1 MSQEAS
7 SESNS
12 SSEPSKKS
20 LDLEAIIDNSIGHE
34 KPIVNFE
41 PDCIRKRSNWS
52 TVRNEFKFDHPD
64 FHSEMFLKDMPD
76 FSPKLVALLKKIE
89 ELDARDQKK
98 YGKTFKHFIFSDIK
112 SGGQG
117 AKMIAAGLAASGWN
131 MAYKAEWLNRA
142 QYEAAKSK
150 EKGDKKVPEPKY
162 GPLTLLSQRD
172 LLATRKHNFLLL
184 SSVGVFDKPIGVQ
197 MKKSML
203 ALFNSRPEN
212 IYGDLARIIVMDSG
226 FKEGIDLFDI
236 KYVHMFE
243 PAMNA
248 ADQKQVIGRGTRTCG
263 QKGLQFHP
271 TQGWPLEVNIYD
283 LEIPES
289 LRFSLLGADTGQDL
303 WMKAMK
309 MDVRLANFEYDMER
323 LAVAGSVDFE
333 LNKAVHNFQVD
344 LLDDDADEIVLGGT
358 KVGGTKVGGTKVGG
372 TKVGGTK
379 VGGTKSVSSENII
392 ESMNSFGHEEM
403 IKYIRDNFS
412 KFKWE
417 NVKMENLCGEVPK
430 EWENWEP
437 KEPASPKVSEKES
450 ELPVLSSLSER
461 SSISKLSTS
470 SKSESKKASSSKL
483 SEVSP
488 SKETIATATL
498 IDSKKET
505 TPELSETLLDD
516 YSSENT
522 LKESPKRSVG
532 GASSVLN
539 FTPTQS
545 FIQQYFTP
553 FAPVKGMLLYHSV
566 GTGKT
571 CSAIAAAT
579 SNFEPF
585 GYTILWVTRTTLK
598 NDIWKNMFDQV
609 CHKNI
614 QERIMNGEVIPD
626 VHKERMRLL
635 SKAWRIRPMS
645 YKQFSNLVSKKNQY
659 YEQLVKENGEADPL
673 QKTLLIIDEAHKLYG
688 GNDLSSLE
696 RPDMPALHQAL
707 MNSYAVSGE
716 NSVRLL
722 LMTATP
728 ITKHPLELVQ
738 LVNLCKPIEKQI
750 PATFDQFASHYLT
763 EEGTFTPSGQ
773 YQFLDQIAGHISY
786 LNREKD
792 ARQFSQPRVKRV
804 LVPIL
809 SDSQMNYVDDFDKFV
824 ARSQSESDVLVI
836 QENLEKTA
844 KKIED
849 ELRDISKENFRSFF
863 ELCHNYENISGKKC
877 ETVIRKNVA
886 ALVREVKVYV
896 GTMRD
901 QLKNIRSELS
911 KIKKG
916 KQAKLA
922 LIAKKIKENPT
933 LFAQYKASTYAAIR
947 DKCSSKTLKGT
958 KFLDAVEALPE
969 VVEIDNNIQATKE
982 SIVMLENQLKLE
994 FVSYKQKIK
1003 QLKELL
1009 KKPDI
1014 APVEKTAI
1022 EYSIRDLESG
1032 FKTTKKNRTQEVQE
1046 EIKSKTNEIQA
1057 AEKHKKDIFARV
1069 RKTLK
1074 NREKLAKSEEN
1085 NAKKAARALRK
1096 TMKNQESI
1104 LEEIKD
1110 EEVKAMAERRK
1121 ELIEYDLK
1129 GLEEEMRSK
1138 EIENQKKQE
1147 EKDRKKREIEH
1158 EKLHNINKALDI
1170 FNLLSEL
1177 EKDPNK
1183 ILKNDTKSPA
1193 TSDVKYFFIGGQA
1206 KISEIN
1212 KEYILLKNSQN
1223 DKEIKLAIKYIF
1235 GNSARD
1241 CSGLISI
1248 NDFTNTMDLNNVSE
1262 EINKLIRKEIID
1274 PFLLKVKKGDL
1285 ISFTGAIEIS
1295 MEEPKLSAIE
1305 IVPLTLALQP
1315 SKP

>member
-1 MSQEAS
+1 MSQE
-7 SESNS
+7 S
-12 SSEPSKKS
+12 SSEPSEKS
-20 LDLEAIIDNSIGHE
+20 MDLELITDNSIGHE
-34 KPIVNFE
+34 KPIVNFD

-52 TVRNEFKFDHPD
+52 IVRNEFKFDHPD
-64 FHSEMFLKDMPD
+64 FHSEMFLKDMPA

-89 ELDARDQKK
+89 KLDERDQKK

-131 MAYKAEWLNRA
+131 MAYTSEWLNRTA
-142 QYEAAKSK
+142 YEESK
-150 EKGDKKVPEPKY
+150 QKGNKIPEPKY
-162 GPLTLLSQRD
+162 GPLNLLSQRD
-172 LLATRKHNFLLL
+172 LLATRHHNFLLL
-184 SSVGVFDKPIGVQ
+184 SSVGVFNKPIGVQ

-263 QKGLQFHP
+263 QKGLPFHP
-271 TQGWPLEVNIYD
+271 TQGWPLEVFIYD
-283 LEIPES
+283 LEIPDS

-344 LLDDDADEIVLGGT
+344 LLDDDSDEVVLGGAT
-358 KVGGTKVGGTKVGG
+358 
-372 TKVGGTK
+372 
-379 VGGTKSVSSENII
+379 SEASRSSEAKSDAKSEI
-392 ESMNSFGHEEM
+392 ESINSFGHEEM
-403 IKYIRDNFS
+403 VKYIQDNFS
-412 KFKWE
+412 KFKWD

-430 EWENWEP
+430 EWENLEP
-437 KEPASPKVSEKES
+437 EEPASPKVSEKES

-461 SSISKLSTS
+461 SLSSSKSASPVSKLSSS
-470 SKSESKKASSSKL
+470 SKSEKTSSSEL
-483 SEVSP
+483 SD

-498 IDSKKET
+498 IDSTKKRI
-505 TPELSETLLDD
+505 SEASATLLDD
-516 YSSENT
+516 NSSEKT
-522 LKESPKRSVG
+522 LKDSSKRSIEG
-532 GASSVLN
+532 GASTVLQFN
-539 FTPTQS
+539 PSQG
-545 FIQQYFTP
+545 FIKNYFTP
-553 FAPVKGMLLYHSV
+553 FAPVKGMLLYHST
-566 GTGKT
+566 GSGKT

-738 LVNLCKPIEKQI
+738 LINLCRPIEKQI
-750 PATFDQFASHYLT
+750 PATFDQFAAQYLT
-763 EEGTFTPSGQ
+763 DEGTMTPLGQ
-773 YQFLDQIAGHISY
+773 KQFLDQIAGHISY

-804 LVPIL
+804 MVPIL
-809 SDSQMNYVDDFDKFV
+809 SESQMKDVDDFDKFV
-824 ARSQSESDVLVI
+824 ARSQAESEVLVI

-849 ELRDISKENFRSFF
+849 ELRDISKENFQSFF
-863 ELCHNYENISGKKC
+863 ELCGKYENIPGKKC
-877 ETVIRKNVA
+877 QTVIRKNVA
-886 ALVREVKVYV
+886 ALVREVKAYV
-896 GTMRD
+896 KIIRD
-901 QLKNIRSELS
+901 QLKSIRTELA

-916 KQAKLA
+916 TQEKISI
-922 LIAKKIKENPT
+922 IARKIKENPT
-933 LFAQYKASTYAAIR
+933 LYAQYKASAYAAIR

-969 VVEIDNNIQATKE
+969 VVEIDNEIKANKE
-982 SIVMLENQLKLE
+982 SIAMIENQLKLE
-994 FVSYKQKIK
+994 IASYKQKIK

-1032 FKTTKKNRTQEVQE
+1032 FKTTKKNRTKEVEQ
-1046 EIKSKTNEIQA
+1046 EIKTINSNIQENEKA
-1057 AEKHKKDIFARV
+1057 KKEIFKRV

-1074 NREKLAKSEEN
+1074 LRQRIAKTEEK
-1085 NAKKAARALRK
+1085 NAKKSVRVLKK

-1110 EEVKAMAERRK
+1110 EEVKAMAQRRK
-1121 ELIEYDLK
+1121 ELIEYDLN
-1129 GLEEEMRSK
+1129 GLEEEIRIK
-1138 EIENQKKQE
+1138 EIEHQKKLAE
-1147 EKDRKKREIEH
+1147 NEKMKREREQAKTLKQRLQLEERERKNLAKLKEKEAKQKEKEH
-1158 EKLHNINKALDI
+1158 QKTIKLREKAL
-1170 FNLLSEL
+1170 
-1177 EKDPNK
+1177 KQANK
-1183 ILKNDTKSPA
+1183 TRKTK
-1193 TSDVKYFFIGGQA
+1193 
-1206 KISEIN
+1206 
-1212 KEYILLKNSQN
+1212 
-1223 DKEIKLAIKYIF
+1223 
-1235 GNSARD
+1235 
-1241 CSGLISI
+1241 
-1248 NDFTNTMDLNNVSE
+1248 
-1262 EINKLIRKEIID
+1262 
-1274 PFLLKVKKGDL
+1274 
-1285 ISFTGAIEIS
+1285 
-1295 MEEPKLSAIE
+1295 
-1305 IVPLTLALQP
+1305 
-1315 SKP
+1315 

>member
-1 MSQEAS
+1 MS
-7 SESNS
+7 SEESYERNS
-12 SSEPSKKS
+12 SSESKM
-20 LDLEAIIDNSIGHE
+20 DLEAITDNSIGKE

-64 FHSEMFLKDMPD
+64 FHTEMFLKDMPA
-76 FSPKLVALLKKIE
+76 FSPKLVVLLKKIE
-89 ELDARDQKK
+89 DLDARDQKK

-131 MAYKAEWLNRA
+131 MAYKSEWLNRA
-142 QYEAAKSK
+142 AYEAAK
-150 EKGDKKVPEPKY
+150 EGGNKKLPDPKY
-162 GPLTLLSQRD
+162 GPLTLLSQRE
-172 LLATRKHNFLLL
+172 LLATRKHNILLL

-203 ALFNSRPEN
+203 SLFNSRPEN

-263 QKGLQFHP
+263 QKGLVFHP

-289 LRFSLLGADTGQDL
+289 LRFSLLGAESGHDL

-333 LNKAVHNFQVD
+333 LNKAVHNFKVD
-344 LLDDDADEIVLGGT
+344 LLDDDDDSDRIVLGG
-358 KVGGTKVGGTKVGG
+358 
-372 TKVGGTK
+372 
-379 VGGTKSVSSENII
+379 SSEASEARSEAS
-392 ESMNSFGHEEM
+392 ESMFDPTYSFGYDEM
-403 IKYIRDNFS
+403 KKYIHDNFS

-437 KEPASPKVSEKES
+437 KESASS
-450 ELPVLSSLSER
+450 ELPMLSSLSER
-461 SSISKLSTS
+461 SSISKLSSS
-470 SKSESKKASSSKL
+470 SKSASEKAASKLASYSEKASSKSASEKASSEKASEKTLAKSASSSEKASERTLVESALASEKASEKTLAKSASSSEKTLAKSALASEKADSEL
-483 SEVSP
+483 STE
-488 SKETIATATL
+488 TATL
-498 IDSKKET
+498 LDS
-505 TPELSETLLDD
+505 SDSATLLDD
-516 YSSENT
+516 NSSI
-522 LKESPKRSVG
+522 KG

-539 FTPTQS
+539 FTPTQA
-545 FIQQYFTP
+545 FVQQYFTP
-553 FAPVKGMLLYHSV
+553 FCPVKGILLYHSV

-571 CSAIAAAT
+571 CSAIAAAS

-609 CHKNI
+609 CHKSI
-614 QERIMNGEVIPD
+614 QERIENGERIPD

-688 GNDLSSLE
+688 GTDLSSLE

-728 ITKHPLELVQ
+728 ITKNPLELVQ
-738 LVNLCKPIEKQI
+738 LVNLCRPFDRQI
-750 PATFDQFASHYLT
+750 PATFDQFAGQYLT
-763 EEGTFTPSGQ
+763 EEGTFTSAGQ
-773 YQFLDQIAGHISY
+773 QQFLDQIAGHISY

-792 ARQFSQPRVKRV
+792 ARQFSQPRVKHIM
-804 LVPIL
+804 VPML
-809 SDSQMNYVDDFDKFV
+809 SAAQMSDADDFDKFI
-824 ARSQSESDVLVI
+824 ARSQAESDVLVI
-836 QENLEKTA
+836 QARLETTA

-849 ELRDISKENFRSFF
+849 ELRDISKESFRSFF
-863 ELCHNYENISGKKC
+863 DFCKKYENIPGKKC
-877 ETVIRKNVA
+877 ETVIRKNVT
-886 ALVREVKVYV
+886 ALVREVNAYV
-896 GTMRD
+896 KTMKD
-901 QLKNIRSELS
+901 QLKGIRTELA

-916 KQAKLA
+916 RQAKLTI
-922 LIAKKIKENPT
+922 IAKKIKENPT

-969 VVEIDNNIQATKE
+969 VVEIDNDIQANKE
-982 SIVMLENQLKLE
+982 SIAMIENQLTLE
-994 FVSYKQKIK
+994 IASYKQKVK

-1009 KKPDI
+1009 KKRDI

-1032 FKTTKKNRTQEVQE
+1032 FKTTKKNRMKEVQE
-1046 EIKSKTNEIQA
+1046 EIKAKTSEIQA
-1057 AEKHKKDIFARV
+1057 NERAKKSFFIRV

-1074 NREKLAKSEEN
+1074 NREKM
-1085 NAKKAARALRK
+1085 AKKDENAAKKVARALQK
-1096 TMKNQESI
+1096 TLKNQEGI
-1104 LEEIKD
+1104 LEDIKD
-1110 EEVKAMAERRK
+1110 DEVKAMAERRK
-1121 ELIEYDLK
+1121 GLIEHDLK
-1129 GLEEEMRSK
+1129 GLEGEMRGK
-1138 EIENQKKQE
+1138 EAEKRKKEEEREHIRHEKERAKTLKQRLQLE
-1147 EKDRKKREIEH
+1147 EKERKNLAKLKEKEHQKTIRLREKEQQ
-1158 EKLHNINKALDI
+1158 KAL
-1170 FNLLSEL
+1170 
-1177 EKDPNK
+1177 KQVNK
-1183 ILKNDTKSPA
+1183 T
-1193 TSDVKYFFIGGQA
+1193 
-1206 KISEIN
+1206 
-1212 KEYILLKNSQN
+1212 
-1223 DKEIKLAIKYIF
+1223 
-1235 GNSARD
+1235 
-1241 CSGLISI
+1241 
-1248 NDFTNTMDLNNVSE
+1248 
-1262 EINKLIRKEIID
+1262 RKM
-1274 PFLLKVKKGDL
+1274 K
-1285 ISFTGAIEIS
+1285 
-1295 MEEPKLSAIE
+1295 
-1305 IVPLTLALQP
+1305 
-1315 SKP
+1315 

>member
-1 MSQEAS
+1 MSQE
-7 SESNS
+7 S
-12 SSEPSKKS
+12 SSEPSEKS
-20 LDLEAIIDNSIGHE
+20 MDLELITDNSIGHE
-34 KPIVNFE
+34 KPIVNFD

-52 TVRNEFKFDHPD
+52 IVRNEFKFDHPD
-64 FHSEMFLKDMPD
+64 FHSEMFLKDMPT

-89 ELDARDQKK
+89 KLDERDQKK

-131 MAYKAEWLNRA
+131 MAYTSEWLNRA
-142 QYEAAKSK
+142 AYEASK
-150 EKGDKKVPEPKY
+150 EKGNKIPEPKY
-162 GPLTLLSQRD
+162 GPLSLLSKRD

-184 SSVGVFDKPIGVQ
+184 SSVGVFNKPIGVQ

-263 QKGLQFHP
+263 QKGLPFHP
-271 TQGWPLEVNIYD
+271 TQGWPLEVFIYD
-283 LEIPES
+283 LEIPDT

-344 LLDDDADEIVLGGT
+344 LLDDDADEVILGGT
-358 KVGGTKVGGTKVGG
+358 NVGGTNVEGSK
-372 TKVGGTK
+372 
-379 VGGTKSVSSENII
+379 SENESMI
-392 ESMNSFGHEEM
+392 ESINSFGHKEM
-403 IKYIRDNFS
+403 VKYIQDNFS
-412 KFKWE
+412 KFKWD
-417 NVKMENLCGEVPK
+417 NVKMENLCGELPK

-437 KEPASPKVSEKES
+437 KEPDSPKVSEKES

-461 SSISKLSTS
+461 SSSSSKSASPISKLSSS
-470 SKSESKKASSSKL
+470 SKSEKTSSSKSELPEL
-483 SEVSP
+483 SDSN
-488 SKETIATATL
+488 ETIATATL
-498 IDSKKET
+498 IDSTKKRI
-505 TPELSETLLDD
+505 SEASATLLDD
-516 YSSENT
+516 DLTEKT
-522 LKESPKRSVG
+522 LKDSSKRSIEG
-532 GASSVLN
+532 GASTVLQFN
-539 FTPTQS
+539 PSQG

-553 FAPVKGMLLYHSV
+553 FAPVKGMLLYHST
-566 GTGKT
+566 GSGKT

-579 SNFEPF
+579 ANFEPF

-609 CHKNI
+609 CHKSI

-738 LVNLCKPIEKQI
+738 LINLCKPIEKQI
-750 PATFDQFASHYLT
+750 PATFDQFASQYLT
-763 EEGTFTPSGQ
+763 EEGTMTPLGQ
-773 YQFLDQIAGHISY
+773 EQFLDQIAGHISY

-809 SDSQMNYVDDFDKFV
+809 SESQMNDVDDFDKFV
-824 ARSQSESDVLVI
+824 ARSQAESEVLVI

-849 ELRDISKENFRSFF
+849 ELRDISKENFQSFF
-863 ELCHNYENISGKKC
+863 ELCAKYENISGKKC
-877 ETVIRKNVA
+877 QTVIRKNVA
-886 ALVREVKVYV
+886 ALVREVKAYV
-896 GTMRD
+896 GTIRD
-901 QLKNIRSELS
+901 QLKSIRAEIA

-916 KQAKLA
+916 TQEKMTM
-922 LIAKKIKENPT
+922 IARKIKENPT
-933 LFAQYKASTYAAIR
+933 LYAQYKASAYAAIR

-969 VVEIDNNIQATKE
+969 VVEIDNEIKASKE
-982 SIVMLENQLKLE
+982 SITMIENQLTLE
-994 FVSYKQKIK
+994 IASYKQKIK

-1032 FKTTKKNRTQEVQE
+1032 FKTTKKNRTKEVEQ
-1046 EIKSKTNEIQA
+1046 EIKTITSQIQENEKA
-1057 AEKHKKDIFARV
+1057 KKEIFKRV

-1074 NREKLAKSEEN
+1074 LREKIAKTEEK
-1085 NAKKAARALRK
+1085 NAKKVVRVLQK

-1110 EEVKAMAERRK
+1110 EEVKAMAQRRK
-1121 ELIEYDLK
+1121 ELIEYDLN
-1129 GLEEEMRSK
+1129 GLEEEIRTK
-1138 EIENQKKQE
+1138 EIERQKKLAE
-1147 EKDRKKREIEH
+1147 NEKKKREREH
-1158 EKLHNINKALDI
+1158 AKTLKHREQLEEKERKNLAKLKEKEAKQKEKEHQKTIKLREKEQQKAL
-1170 FNLLSEL
+1170 
-1177 EKDPNK
+1177 KQANK
-1183 ILKNDTKSPA
+1183 TRK
-1193 TSDVKYFFIGGQA
+1193 A
-1206 KISEIN
+1206 K
-1212 KEYILLKNSQN
+1212 
-1223 DKEIKLAIKYIF
+1223 
-1235 GNSARD
+1235 
-1241 CSGLISI
+1241 
-1248 NDFTNTMDLNNVSE
+1248 
-1262 EINKLIRKEIID
+1262 
-1274 PFLLKVKKGDL
+1274 
-1285 ISFTGAIEIS
+1285 
-1295 MEEPKLSAIE
+1295 
-1305 IVPLTLALQP
+1305 
-1315 SKP
+1315 

>member
-1 MSQEAS
+1 MSQE
-7 SESNS
+7 S
-12 SSEPSKKS
+12 SSEPSEKS
-20 LDLEAIIDNSIGHE
+20 MDLELITDNSIGHE
-34 KPIVNFE
+34 KPIVNFD

-52 TVRNEFKFDHPD
+52 IVRNEFKFDHPD
-64 FHSEMFLKDMPD
+64 FHSEMFLKDMPA

-89 ELDARDQKK
+89 KLDERDQKK

-117 AKMIAAGLAASGWN
+117 AKMIASGLAASGWN
-131 MAYKAEWLNRA
+131 MAYTSEWLNRTA
-142 QYEAAKSK
+142 YEESK
-150 EKGDKKVPEPKY
+150 QKGNKIPEPKY
-162 GPLTLLSQRD
+162 GPLNLLPQRD
-172 LLATRKHNFLLL
+172 LLATRHHNFLLL
-184 SSVGVFDKPIGVQ
+184 SSVGVFNKPIGVQ

-263 QKGLQFHP
+263 QKGLPFHP
-271 TQGWPLEVNIYD
+271 TQGWPLEVFIYD
-283 LEIPES
+283 LEIPDS

-323 LAVAGSVDFE
+323 LAVVGSVDFE

-344 LLDDDADEIVLGGT
+344 LLDDDADEVVLGGAT
-358 KVGGTKVGGTKVGG
+358 SKA
-372 TKVGGTK
+372 
-379 VGGTKSVSSENII
+379 KSEI
-392 ESMNSFGHEEM
+392 ESINSFGHEEM
-403 IKYIRDNFS
+403 VKYIQDNFS
-412 KFKWE
+412 KFKWD

-437 KEPASPKVSEKES
+437 EEPASPKVSEKES

-461 SSISKLSTS
+461 SLSSSKSASPVSKLSSS
-470 SKSESKKASSSKL
+470 SKSEKTSSSEL
-483 SEVSP
+483 SD

-498 IDSKKET
+498 IDSTKKRI
-505 TPELSETLLDD
+505 SEASATLLDD
-516 YSSENT
+516 NSSEKT
-522 LKESPKRSVG
+522 LKDSSKRSIEG
-532 GASSVLN
+532 GASTVLQFN
-539 FTPTQS
+539 PSQG
-545 FIQQYFTP
+545 FIKNYFTP
-553 FAPVKGMLLYHSV
+553 FAPVKGMLLYHST
-566 GTGKT
+566 GSGKT

-738 LVNLCKPIEKQI
+738 LINLCRPIEKQI
-750 PATFDQFASHYLT
+750 PATFDQFAAQYLT
-763 EEGTFTPSGQ
+763 DEGTMTPLGQ
-773 YQFLDQIAGHISY
+773 KQFLDQIAGHISY

-804 LVPIL
+804 LAPIL
-809 SDSQMNYVDDFDKFV
+809 SDSQMKDVDDFDKFV
-824 ARSQSESDVLVI
+824 ARSQAESEVLVI

-849 ELRDISKENFRSFF
+849 ELRDISKENFQSFF
-863 ELCHNYENISGKKC
+863 ELCGKYENIPGKKC
-877 ETVIRKNVA
+877 QTVIRKNVA
-886 ALVREVKVYV
+886 ALVREVKAYV
-896 GTMRD
+896 KIIRD
-901 QLKNIRSELS
+901 QLKSIRTELA

-916 KQAKLA
+916 TQEKISI
-922 LIAKKIKENPT
+922 IARKIKENPT
-933 LFAQYKASTYAAIR
+933 LYAQYKASAYAAIR

-969 VVEIDNNIQATKE
+969 VVEIDNEIKANKE
-982 SIVMLENQLKLE
+982 SIAMIENQLKLE
-994 FVSYKQKIK
+994 IASYKQKIK

-1032 FKTTKKNRTQEVQE
+1032 FKTTKKNRTKEVEQ
-1046 EIKSKTNEIQA
+1046 EIKTITSNIQENEKA
-1057 AEKHKKDIFARV
+1057 KKEIFKRV

-1074 NREKLAKSEEN
+1074 LRQRIAKTEEK
-1085 NAKKAARALRK
+1085 NAKKSVRVLKK

-1110 EEVKAMAERRK
+1110 EEVKAMAQRRK
-1121 ELIEYDLK
+1121 ELIEYDLN
-1129 GLEEEMRSK
+1129 GLEEEIRTK
-1138 EIENQKKQE
+1138 EIEHQKKLAE
-1147 EKDRKKREIEH
+1147 NEKMKREREQAKTLKQRLQLEERERKNLAKLKEKEAKQREKEH
-1158 EKLHNINKALDI
+1158 QKTIKLREKAL
-1170 FNLLSEL
+1170 
-1177 EKDPNK
+1177 KQANK
-1183 ILKNDTKSPA
+1183 TRKTK
-1193 TSDVKYFFIGGQA
+1193 
-1206 KISEIN
+1206 
-1212 KEYILLKNSQN
+1212 
-1223 DKEIKLAIKYIF
+1223 
-1235 GNSARD
+1235 
-1241 CSGLISI
+1241 
-1248 NDFTNTMDLNNVSE
+1248 
-1262 EINKLIRKEIID
+1262 
-1274 PFLLKVKKGDL
+1274 
-1285 ISFTGAIEIS
+1285 
-1295 MEEPKLSAIE
+1295 
-1305 IVPLTLALQP
+1305 
-1315 SKP
+1315 

>member
-1 MSQEAS
+1 MSQE
-7 SESNS
+7 S
-12 SSEPSKKS
+12 SSEPSEKS
-20 LDLEAIIDNSIGHE
+20 MDLELITDNSIGHE
-34 KPIVNFE
+34 KPIVNFD

-52 TVRNEFKFDHPD
+52 IVRNEFKFDHPD
-64 FHSEMFLKDMPD
+64 FHSEMFLKDMPA

-89 ELDARDQKK
+89 KLDERDQKK

-131 MAYKAEWLNRA
+131 MAYTSEWLNRTA
-142 QYEAAKSK
+142 YEESK
-150 EKGDKKVPEPKY
+150 QKGNKIPEPKY
-162 GPLTLLSQRD
+162 GPLNLLSQRD
-172 LLATRKHNFLLL
+172 LLATRHHNFLLL
-184 SSVGVFDKPIGVQ
+184 SSVGVFNKPIGVQ

-263 QKGLQFHP
+263 QKGLPFHP
-271 TQGWPLEVNIYD
+271 TQGWPLEVFIYD
-283 LEIPES
+283 LEIPDS

-323 LAVAGSVDFE
+323 LAVVGSVDFE

-344 LLDDDADEIVLGGT
+344 LLDDDSDEVVLGGAT
-358 KVGGTKVGGTKVGG
+358 SEA
-372 TKVGGTK
+372 
-379 VGGTKSVSSENII
+379 KSDAKSDAKSEI
-392 ESMNSFGHEEM
+392 ESINSFGHEEM
-403 IKYIRDNFS
+403 VKYIQDNFS
-412 KFKWE
+412 KFKWD

-437 KEPASPKVSEKES
+437 EEPASPKVSEKES

-461 SSISKLSTS
+461 SLSSSKSASPVSKLSSS
-470 SKSESKKASSSKL
+470 SKSEKTSSSEL
-483 SEVSP
+483 SD

-498 IDSKKET
+498 IDSTKKRI
-505 TPELSETLLDD
+505 SEASATLLDD
-516 YSSENT
+516 NSSEKT
-522 LKESPKRSVG
+522 LKDSSKRSIEG
-532 GASSVLN
+532 GASTVLN
-539 FTPTQS
+539 FTPTQA
-545 FIQQYFTP
+545 FVQQYFTP

-738 LVNLCKPIEKQI
+738 LINLCRPIEKQI
-750 PATFDQFASHYLT
+750 PATFDQFAAQYLT
-763 EEGTFTPSGQ
+763 DEGTMTPLGQ
-773 YQFLDQIAGHISY
+773 KQFLDQIAGHISY

-804 LVPIL
+804 LAPIL
-809 SDSQMNYVDDFDKFV
+809 SESQMKDVDDFDKFV
-824 ARSQSESDVLVI
+824 ARSQAESEVLVI

-849 ELRDISKENFRSFF
+849 ELRDISKENFQSFF
-863 ELCHNYENISGKKC
+863 ELCGKYENIPGKKC
-877 ETVIRKNVA
+877 QTVIRKNVA
-886 ALVREVKVYV
+886 ALVREVKAYV
-896 GTMRD
+896 KIIRD
-901 QLKNIRSELS
+901 QLKSIRTELA

-916 KQAKLA
+916 TQEKISI
-922 LIAKKIKENPT
+922 IARKIKENPT
-933 LFAQYKASTYAAIR
+933 LYAQYKASAYAAIR

-969 VVEIDNNIQATKE
+969 VVEIDNEIKANKE
-982 SIVMLENQLKLE
+982 SIAMIENQLKLE
-994 FVSYKQKIK
+994 IASYKQKIK

-1032 FKTTKKNRTQEVQE
+1032 FKTTKKNRTKEVEQ
-1046 EIKSKTNEIQA
+1046 EIKTINSNIQENEKA
-1057 AEKHKKDIFARV
+1057 KKEIFKRV

-1074 NREKLAKSEEN
+1074 LRQRIAKTEEK
-1085 NAKKAARALRK
+1085 NAKKSVRVLKK

-1110 EEVKAMAERRK
+1110 EEVKAMAQRRK
-1121 ELIEYDLK
+1121 ELIEYDLN
-1129 GLEEEMRSK
+1129 GLEEEIRIK
-1138 EIENQKKQE
+1138 EIEHQKKLAE
-1147 EKDRKKREIEH
+1147 NEKMKREREQAKTLKQRLQLEERERKNLAKLKEKEAKQKEKEH
-1158 EKLHNINKALDI
+1158 QKTIKLREKAL
-1170 FNLLSEL
+1170 
-1177 EKDPNK
+1177 KQANK
-1183 ILKNDTKSPA
+1183 TRKTK
-1193 TSDVKYFFIGGQA
+1193 
-1206 KISEIN
+1206 
-1212 KEYILLKNSQN
+1212 
-1223 DKEIKLAIKYIF
+1223 
-1235 GNSARD
+1235 
-1241 CSGLISI
+1241 
-1248 NDFTNTMDLNNVSE
+1248 
-1262 EINKLIRKEIID
+1262 
-1274 PFLLKVKKGDL
+1274 
-1285 ISFTGAIEIS
+1285 
-1295 MEEPKLSAIE
+1295 
-1305 IVPLTLALQP
+1305 
-1315 SKP
+1315 